1 MRYFCTYFDSN
12 YLTRGLS
19 LISSLQRF
27 CKDFKIFV
35 LCLDTEAQRIL
46 EELKIHQICT
56 IALAELEKHD
66 PQLLAA
72 KETRSK
78 VEYYFTCTPALPAFV
93 LERWPEVDLI
103 TYLDADFFFF
113 NDIEPAFAELA
124 GSSIAITAHGF
135 GPSLQKLEEFGRYNV
150 GWVSFRRDKEGL
162 RCLYDWRARCIE

>member
-1 MRYFCTYFDSN
+1 
-12 YLTRGLS
+12 
-19 LISSLQRF
+19 
-27 CKDFKIFV
+27 
-35 LCLDTEAQRIL
+35 
-46 EELKIHQICT
+46 
-56 IALAELEKHD
+56 
-66 PQLLAA
+66 
-72 KETRSK
+72 
-78 VEYYFTCTPALPAFV
+78 TCTPALPAFV

-162 RCLYDWRARCIE
+162 RCLYDWRARCIEWCYDRLEGNRFADQKYLDEWPERFAGVLVFKHKGVNLAPWNVANFNLR